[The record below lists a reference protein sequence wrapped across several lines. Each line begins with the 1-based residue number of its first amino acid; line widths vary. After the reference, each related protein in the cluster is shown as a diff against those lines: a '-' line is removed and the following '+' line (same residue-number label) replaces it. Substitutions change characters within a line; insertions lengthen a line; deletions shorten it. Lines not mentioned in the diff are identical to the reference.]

1 MDDFIET
8 PRFDEDI
15 SYGSAGGPR
24 FKTPVF
30 SSEGPIEAREQNFT
44 YSRGKWTLD
53 KTVRDTTEM
62 DTIRAF
68 FYNAR
73 GKARGFRFKDWS
85 DFSMTNMQ
93 IGTGDGATAAFS
105 IIKKYGTG
113 SYQYTRRIF
122 KPVAA
127 TVQVYVNGVLKT
139 LTTHY
144 TLNSAT
150 GIITFTAGNE
160 PPNTHPV
167 TVTCE
172 FDVPV
177 RFDTDEM
184 KVSADVYDTQN
195 WKGISLIEILIDE

>member
-15 SYGSAGGPR
+15 AFGSSGGPR

-30 SSEGPIEAREQNFT
+30 ASEGPTEAREQNFT
-44 YSRGKWTLD
+44 YSRGRWQLD
-53 KTVRDTTEM
+53 KMTRDTTDM
-62 DTIRAF
+62 DTIRSF
-68 FYNAR
+68 FFNAR
-73 GKARGFRFKDWS
+73 GKARGFRFKDWA
-85 DFSMTNMQ
+85 DFSMTAEN
-93 IGTGDGATAAFS
+93 IGTGDGVTTVFK
-105 IIKKYGTG
+105 ITKKYGTG
-113 SYQYTRRIF
+113 AYQYTRRIF
-122 KPVAA
+122 KPVSA

-144 TLNSAT
+144 TLNAT
-150 GIITFTAGNE
+150 TGTITFTGGNT
-160 PPNTHPV
+160 PPLGHAV

-184 KVSADVYDTQN
+184 VVSADVYDTQN
-195 WKGISLIEILIDE
+195 WKNIPIVEILIDE